1 MAVDLISCQHCYLP
15 HLSFSLFFRA
25 LFVFNKI
32 QNVLKIRWDFHTRIQ
47 CISIHI
53 NSLLLSLISSRFT
66 AKLPTT
72 LCWPWVVGPSTGA
85 WSIYPGPHYQ
95 RKKELTPPLLRSLLP
110 VRERSGL
117 VFLGNLALLWSSVR
131 SGGRR
136 CVEVSLSV
144 ADRHLL
150 FALWPIQ
157 FLHNCYPLYQEE
169 SPMWSKSCTI
179 LWAKWHEFWRQFG
192 PLSI

>member
-95 RKKELTPPLLRSLLP
+95 RKKELTPPEST
-110 VRERSGL
+110 
-117 VFLGNLALLWSSVR
+117 FLFHSEGAGMGVCGGEPFIPHCWGRCCQFVNAVVWSSLETLLCCGPPWDLE
-131 SGGRR
+131 GGG
-136 CVEVSLSV
+136 V
-144 ADRHLL
+144 
-150 FALWPIQ
+150 
-157 FLHNCYPLYQEE
+157 
-169 SPMWSKSCTI
+169 
-179 LWAKWHEFWRQFG
+179 
-192 PLSI
+192 